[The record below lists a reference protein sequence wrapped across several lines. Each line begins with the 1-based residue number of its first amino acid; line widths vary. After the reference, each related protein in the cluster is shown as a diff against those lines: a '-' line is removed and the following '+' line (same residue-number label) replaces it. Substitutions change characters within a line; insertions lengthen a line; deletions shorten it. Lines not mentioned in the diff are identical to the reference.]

1 MDLASVLI
9 FSESPVSAAFG
20 RPNSKFQSFGC
31 LCQGVILLICS
42 AFQVASVTGLKDSS
56 FSSLNYTFTIIV

>member
-42 AFQVASVTGLKDSS
+42 ALQVEVGIVFQLS
-56 FSSLNYTFTIIV
+56 N